1 MAGSF
6 WDSQT
11 KPIAIAHRGGA
22 GLYDF
27 DRYRQENTLSVFKAA
42 VALGYQYLELDVT
55 NTADNKVIVLHVTA
69 DKFEAM
75 LLKPS
80 APSGDKLKQYT
91 LVQLKKKLGRDIP
104 LLEEVL
110 AAFPKTRFLI
120 DAKTDEVIEPL
131 AKVIKKTKSMGR
143 VYLNSFFI
151 DRVLRLQQLLGHQ
164 LNCGVI
170 IGRHPRLFNSRLRAL
185 DRGDYFGKGF
195 AAITIPRR
203 FLNKK
208 MLSLIHRH
216 GIKALVW
223 APNTEEQI
231 NQAVSLRVDGII
243 SDNAKLLISRLK
255 PNKNKA
261 KKA

>member
-1 MAGSF
+1 MPDTF
-6 WDSQT
+6 WNSNT

-27 DRYRQENTLSVFKAA
+27 DRYRQENTLNVFKSAID
-42 VALGYQYLELDVT
+42 LGYQYLEIDVT

-80 APSGDKLKQYT
+80 APSADKLRQYT
-91 LVQLKKKLGRDIP
+91 FVQLKKKLGRDIP

-110 AAFPKTRFLI
+110 KAFPKTKFLI
-120 DAKTDEVIEPL
+120 DAKTDEVVEPL
-131 AKVIKKTKSMGR
+131 AKVIKRTKALDR

-151 DRVLRLQQLLGHQ
+151 YRVVRLQQLLGHEI
-164 LNCGVI
+164 NCGVI

-185 DRGDYFGKGF
+185 YDGDYFGKGF
-195 AAITIPRR
+195 AAITIPKRY
-203 FLNKK
+203 LNKK
-208 MLSLIHRH
+208 MLALIHRQ
-216 GIKALVW
+216 GIKVLTW
-223 APNTEEQI
+223 APNTEKQI
-231 NQAVSLRVDGII
+231 NQAISLRVDGII
-243 SDNAKLLISRLK
+243 SDNAALLISMTKLK
-255 PNKNKA
+255 KKSA